1 MLSTICKAE
10 IWKHITTCHPKTISS
25 FRSNTLLRQEF
36 SARRHHFQF
45 VHLHQLQSEKSE
57 QKRQKKSKV
66 QKKAETQTGGA
77 TSEERIRKHEKTG
90 KKKLAYKTPKD
101 GAIVKLSRESY
112 TMDSGERK
120 MWKDMTDEEKLKVK
134 RGKNTAIN
142 LLLVAV
148 FVLSVVASFYIYQAR
163 RNRLREAALRKRV
176 QELEEELRWIG

>member
-1 MLSTICKAE
+1 
-10 IWKHITTCHPKTISS
+10 
-25 FRSNTLLRQEF
+25 
-36 SARRHHFQF
+36 
-45 VHLHQLQSEKSE
+45 
-57 QKRQKKSKV
+57 
-66 QKKAETQTGGA
+66 
-77 TSEERIRKHEKTG
+77 
-90 KKKLAYKTPKD
+90 
-101 GAIVKLSRESY
+101 
-112 TMDSGERK
+112 MDSGERK